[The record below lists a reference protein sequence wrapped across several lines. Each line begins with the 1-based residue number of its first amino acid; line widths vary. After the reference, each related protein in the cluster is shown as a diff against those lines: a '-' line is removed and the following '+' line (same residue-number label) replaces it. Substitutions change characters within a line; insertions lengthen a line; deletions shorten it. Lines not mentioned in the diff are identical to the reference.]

1 MDKQQR
7 IALVNL
13 HHGLGQCR
21 QDSWERVGP
30 YFEKIGIDLTF
41 REVSTIQ
48 SVYRYELSND
58 TQLNLA
64 DLAKRIHLKNAVT
77 SQIVSNL
84 VDKGLMLRTD
94 DKENRRKV
102 IISLTEMGQ
111 KIAEDIALIADD
123 YLDKYLS
130 VLTDDERSELFRIAA
145 KLNPQLPY

>member
-1 MDKQQR
+1 MDKRDR
-7 IALVNL
+7 IAIVNL

-21 QDSWERVGP
+21 QDAWGRVGP
-30 YFEKIGIDLTF
+30 NCEKLGIELTF

-84 VDKGLMLRTD
+84 VDKGLMLRAD

-102 IISLTEMGQ
+102 IISLTAKG
-111 KIAEDIALIADD
+111 KTVAEDLAAIADD
-123 YLDKYLS
+123 YLDNYLS
-130 VLTDDERSELFRIAA
+130 VLTDAERAELFRIAA